1 MNKYKVR
8 SDGRNA
14 YERITGHKC
23 RQQVIGFAEHVDFI
37 FETDKANLHKGDSR
51 VKKGIFLGYIWRST
65 EYILGTAE
73 GIYKCRTVRRRP
85 EETSYDP
92 ECIDDLKI
100 HYDDYFL
107 KGAKSNPIA
116 EFRGLRGPDAEEPVP
131 LRSRESVPRRL
142 YTRTSDSE
150 KHGVAAG
157 CRSCD

>member
-8 SDGRNA
+8 SDGRTA
-14 YERITGHKC
+14 YERITAHKC
-23 RQQVIGFAEHVDFI
+23 RQQVIGFAEYVDFI
-37 FETDKANLHKGDSR
+37 LETDKTNMHKGDSR

-65 EYILGTAE
+65 EYIIGTAD

-100 HYDDYFL
+100 HYDDYVL
-107 KGAKSNPIA
+107 KGAQSNPIA
-116 EFRGLRGPDAEEPVP
+116 HFRGLHGPDGEEPVP

-142 YTRTSDSE
+142 YIPGRPITKTWG
-150 KHGVAAG
+150 H
-157 CRSCD
+157 CRMQRM